1 MKYII
6 AILQPDRLDEVLQL
20 LTEKE
25 IHLVTVSNVLGRGR
39 QKGVPLKWGSKEYRL
54 EFLPKLKVE
63 VVVMD
68 EDVSGAINAIIKG
81 ARTGDIGDGK
91 IFIIPIEDAVRI
103 RTGDSG
109 NNAV

>member
-1 MKYII
+1 MKKIEAII
-6 AILQPDRLDEVLQL
+6 REERLEAVKKHLEEIGYFGMT
-20 LTEKE
+20 LTE
-25 IHLVTVSNVLGRGR
+25 VSGRGR
-39 QKGVPLKWGSKEYRL
+39 QKGVPLKWGAKEYRL

-68 EDVSGAINAIIKG
+68 EDVPGAINAIIKG

>member
-1 MKYII
+1 MT
-6 AILQPDRLDEVLQL
+6 
-20 LTEKE
+20 LTE
-25 IHLVTVSNVLGRGR
+25 VSGRGR
-39 QKGVPLKWGSKEYRL
+39 QKGVPLKWGAKEYRL

-68 EDVSGAINAIIKG
+68 EDVPGAINAIIRG

>member
-1 MKYII
+1 MKKIEAII
-6 AILQPDRLDEVLQL
+6 REERLEAVKKHLEEIGYFGMT
-20 LTEKE
+20 LTE
-25 IHLVTVSNVLGRGR
+25 VSGRGR
-39 QKGVPLKWGSKEYRL
+39 QKGVPLKWGAKEYRL

-68 EDVSGAINAIIKG
+68 EDVPGAINAIIRG

>member
-1 MKYII
+1 MKKIEAII
-6 AILQPDRLDEVLQL
+6 REERLEAVKKHLEEIGYFGMT
-20 LTEKE
+20 LTE
-25 IHLVTVSNVLGRGR
+25 VSGRGR

-68 EDVSGAINAIIKG
+68 DDVPGAINAIIKG

>member
-1 MKYII
+1 MKKIEAII
-6 AILQPDRLDEVLQL
+6 REEKLEAVKKHLEEIGYFGMP
-20 LTEKE
+20 LTE
-25 IHLVTVSNVLGRGR
+25 VSGRGR

-68 EDVSGAINAIIKG
+68 EDVPGAINAIIKG

>member
-1 MKYII
+1 MTIT
-6 AILQPDRLDEVLQL
+6 EV
-20 LTEKE
+20 
-25 IHLVTVSNVLGRGR
+25 SGRGR

-54 EFLPKLKVE
+54 EFLPKLKIE
-63 VVVMD
+63 VVAMD
-68 EDVSGAINAIIKG
+68 DDVPAIINAIIRG

-91 IFIIPIEDAVRI
+91 IFIIPIDDAVRI